1 MPGYKSI
8 RLLDHP
14 QVTTSYYTGPTT
26 DYVNAAVYDKFML
39 FLSALALQGI
49 TELKHLGIYNR
60 RFLRNSS
67 GRETKGRWSYHSWYM
82 AMDVKCGSSGGL
94 KQMVVEAAT
103 AAGFND
109 IHKNYSWGVHVGD
122 KGPDRSI
129 DPPPRFGFKKI
140 KGSDNM
146 SWLSDL
152 FDDFVKGFRLKWQK
166 HANELINEV
175 EDAIVEDVLKEF
187 PGIEPALVKDI
198 YWKAWGKVKD
208 AFDADW
214 IKDT

>member
-1 MPGYKSI
+1 MAKYDTI
-8 RLLDHP
+8 CRLDHSK
-14 QVTTSYYTGPTT
+14 VATSYYTGPTT
-26 DYVNAAVYDKFML
+26 DYVNAVVYDKFMV
-39 FLSALALQGI
+39 FLTILGEQGV

-60 RFLRNSS
+60 RFLRNNRGVES
-67 GRETKGRWSYHSWYM
+67 KGRWSYHSWYM
-82 AMDVKCGSSGGL
+82 AMDVKCIGGL
-94 KQMVVEAAT
+94 KQLVVEAAK

-122 KGPDRSI
+122 TGPARSI
-129 DPPPRFGFKKI
+129 DPPPRIGFKII

-146 SWLSDL
+146 SWLSNWL
-152 FDDFVKGFRLKWQK
+152 DDFVKTFRLKWQE
-166 HANELINEV
+166 HANALINET
-175 EDAIVEDVLKEF
+175 EEEIVADVMKEF
-187 PGIEPALVKDI
+187 PGLEEAVVRDI